1 MLTVNDLKYSV
12 GNYKILNGVSFNV
25 KDKEFVGIMGP
36 NGSGKSTVLKNIYKL
51 AKPDSGEI
59 TLDGENVLAMSN
71 KEMAKRVSVVA
82 QEHEACFDYT
92 VEEVVLMG
100 RYAGKKLTES
110 CGQEDRDAVAKALE
124 TVGMSGLSERG
135 YLSLSG
141 GEKQRVILAR
151 AIAQNTETM
160 ILDEP
165 TNHLDI
171 KHQLFLLDYLK
182 NSGKTVL
189 TVLHDLRLAA
199 HYCDRIYL
207 LLDGNIVAEAPA
219 ESDEF
224 NSRRLGL
231 QWEWH
236 ANYQDAFGFTSDLGY
251 MRIYGHVL
259 SEDFVNFW
267 EVPNLLLQK
276 FPAEEFA
283 ATTKLKVVAKADGQQ
298 SGLIVMG
305 WDYCYIGVEK
315 QGDRFVL
322 KQVVCK
328 DAEQQN
334 KETSTRLMELPVSR
348 KLEAGLFPNYERDI
362 YLRVKVGKN
371 GVCHFH
377 YSLDGKKYQPA
388 GEPFTARQGKWIG
401 AKVGLFSTAPFGK
414 DRGWVDADWFRIEK

>member
-1 MLTVNDLKYSV
+1 MS
-12 GNYKILNGVSFNV
+12 
-25 KDKEFVGIMGP
+25 
-36 NGSGKSTVLKNIYKL
+36 ST
-51 AKPDSGEI
+51 
-59 TLDGENVLAMSN
+59 
-71 KEMAKRVSVVA
+71 
-82 QEHEACFDYT
+82 
-92 VEEVVLMG
+92 
-100 RYAGKKLTES
+100 
-110 CGQEDRDAVAKALE
+110 
-124 TVGMSGLSERG
+124 
-135 YLSLSG
+135 
-141 GEKQRVILAR
+141 
-151 AIAQNTETM
+151 
-160 ILDEP
+160 
-165 TNHLDI
+165 
-171 KHQLFLLDYLK
+171 
-182 NSGKTVL
+182 
-189 TVLHDLRLAA
+189 
-199 HYCDRIYL
+199 
-207 LLDGNIVAEAPA
+207 
-219 ESDEF
+219 
-224 NSRRLGL
+224 SRRLGL